1 MSDGVRIRPLEAS
14 DIPELLALA
23 RDTWHAHYPSIIT
36 LAQIEYMLNQRY
48 QPELISADLD
58 RSSRYWD
65 VLERLG
71 RLMAFAQYEP
81 VAPGECKLD
90 KLYVRHDARHQG
102 FGSRLLAHVER
113 EALVAAALRG
123 DRGRGLGLRR
133 EVDADH
139 LGPVGGEPLRHR
151 PADAG
156 RGAADHGDTS
166 REIRPR
172 AHGLSSRG
180 FGFRCA

>member
-1 MSDGVRIRPLEAS
+1 VSDGVRIRPLEAA

-113 EALVAAALRG
+113 EARALGATSLWLQVNRNNAQAIAAYRRNGFDVA
-123 DRGRGLGLRR
+123 R
-133 EVDADH
+133 EVVVDIGGGFMMDDFVMSKD
-139 LGPVGGEPLRHR
+139 LGAPG
-151 PADAG
+151 
-156 RGAADHGDTS
+156 TS
-166 REIRPR
+166 RGSEVVR
-172 AHGLSSRG
+172 
-180 FGFRCA
+180 